1 MANHL
6 TLTIASDL
14 REVSLLAVAVNAACQ
29 HLGLGKSAAGEV
41 ELCLVEAVTNVI
53 RHAYKG
59 QQDHSVIVTVGPCD
73 QALKIR
79 ISDTGETMP
88 STRIEQLVHGTQPS
102 PEEDEHL
109 SSLAEGGRG
118 LQIMHELMDSITY
131 ATTGKGNILTMTKH
145 IPIETIT
152 S

>member
-6 TLTIASDL
+6 TLTIDSDL
-14 REVSLLAVAVNAACQ
+14 REVSILAVAVNAACQ
-29 HLGLGKSAAGEV
+29 HLGLDKSAAGEA

-59 QQDHSVIVTVGPCD
+59 ALGHSVIVTVSPSD
-73 QALKIR
+73 RALKIE

-88 STRIEQLVHGTQPS
+88 SARIEQLIHGTQPS
-102 PEEDEHL
+102 PDEEEHL

-131 ATTGKGNILTMTKH
+131 STTGKGNILTMFKK
-145 IPIETIT
+145 IPAEDTT

>member
-1 MANHL
+1 MANQL
-6 TLTIASDL
+6 TLTIDSDL

-29 HLGLGKSAAGEV
+29 HLGLDKSKAGEV

-59 QQDHSVIVTVGPCD
+59 EPDNSVIVAVSSSMRSLT
-73 QALKIR
+73 IE

-88 STRIEQLVHGTQPS
+88 SNRIEQLVHGTQPS
-102 PEEDEHL
+102 PEEDAPV

-118 LQIMHELMDSITY
+118 LQIMHDLMDSIAYT
-131 ATTGKGNILTMTKH
+131 TTGKANVLTMIKQ
-145 IPIETIT
+145 IPTENVTD
-152 S
+152 